1 MADKYQ
7 GVDLLDASARSGA
20 AVTPSDSTDINT
32 TKALYIG
39 TAGNIKVILAD
50 DSSAVT
56 LTNCAVGYH
65 PLRVTRVY
73 STDTTAS
80 GIVALY

>member
-1 MADKYQ
+1 MADKYS
-7 GVDLLDASARSGA
+7 GVDLIDASARSA
-20 AVTPSDSTDINT
+20 SAVTPNDSTDIDA
-32 TKALYIG
+32 TKALYVG
-39 TAGNIKVILAD
+39 TTGNIKVIMAD
-50 DSSAVT
+50 GGSAVT
-56 LTNCAVGYH
+56 FTNCAVGYH